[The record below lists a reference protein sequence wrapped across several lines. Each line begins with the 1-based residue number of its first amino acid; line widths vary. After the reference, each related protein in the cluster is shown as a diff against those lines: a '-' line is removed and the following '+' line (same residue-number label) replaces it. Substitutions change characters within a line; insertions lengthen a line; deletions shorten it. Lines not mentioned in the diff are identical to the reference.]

1 DLINLVHKSPALNDN
16 AFTSLVVKEL
26 DFKDYEKTEQYFFF
40 QNGVWLASKE
50 GVRSLRPVE
59 VNRRVWESKILKH
72 SPRLLDPMFRIFKN
86 EHGELD
92 IEILDQSDM
101 FFRFLIQTSRLHW
114 RKELEENLI
123 DLSEEDREKYIKE
136 NKFNIAGPNLTAA
149 QQQEQKLHLIN
160 KIFAVGYM
168 MSRYKD
174 PSNPWSLVAMDGKI
188 VEDGLSH
195 GGTGKSIFSKAFTHF
210 KTSVVFDGRDEDLF
224 TDKHAFELVDK
235 RTDYLLFDD
244 AGKYFPFAR

>member
-1 DLINLVHKSPALNDN
+1 
-16 AFTSLVVKEL
+16 
-26 DFKDYEKTEQYFFF
+26 
-40 QNGVWLASKE
+40 
-50 GVRSLRPVE
+50 
-59 VNRRVWESKILKH
+59 
-72 SPRLLDPMFRIFKN
+72 
-86 EHGELD
+86 
-92 IEILDQSDM
+92 
-101 FFRFLIQTSRLHW
+101 RLHW

-123 DLSEEDREKYIKE
+123 ELSEEDREKYIKE
-136 NKFNIAGPNLTAA
+136 NKFNIAGPNLTSA

-174 PSNPWSLVAMDGKI
+174 PSNPWSLFAMDGKI

-210 KTSVVFDGRDEDLF
+210 ITSVVFDGRDEDLF
-224 TDKHAFELVDK
+224 KDKHAFELVDK

-244 AGKYFPFAR
+244 AGKYFPFARLFSIITGGLTVNPKGTKRQQLSEDETGKIAVSTNFTPNDIDPSVLRR